1 MQRKLLHWG
10 CYVCVFAFF
19 PMMPIE
25 PFQLICFIEIFDCQK
40 KNQEKKT
47 KWQNLLLLK
56 INVLEDCHRQ
66 NAGMADTRIPITATS
81 ASVRKVIM
89 ELPAWQLVLL
99 GHVSLHRDI
108 AICFKIP
115 L

>member
-1 MQRKLLHWG
+1 MKGKFSHRG

-19 PMMPIE
+19 PKMPIE
-25 PFQLICFIEIFDCQK
+25 RFQLICFIEIFDCQK
-40 KNQEKKT
+40 KPRKKN
-47 KWQNLLLLK
+47 KWQNLLLLQ
-56 INVLEDCHRQ
+56 IDVLEDCLRQ

-99 GHVSLHRDI
+99 GHVSLPRKKSDL
-108 AICFKIP
+108 F
-115 L
+115 